1 MSVAT
6 ETEPIVGELV
16 VAAPKEM
23 PIRFNVSDAKI
34 SEMRAALTGLTATDK
49 ASYELV
55 TKGIAACRDLRGR
68 VESCRKDLKQHALE
82 YGRKVDA
89 EAKRLTAELE
99 SIEQPL
105 KAEKAKADEAK
116 ELERRKAEA
125 AKQAMINARVQAF
138 LAVDATPNYLML
150 QAWTDDEYAAE
161 LEAVTRV
168 YEARKLQ
175 EEQEAAEAAR
185 VAAEQAEALLIE
197 QEKLAAERAELDRLR
212 AEEAAKQKAE
222 ADRRQAELEAIEKQQ
237 RLEREEL
244 DRERQALK
252 EKLQAVERAEQE
264 RQRAIDME
272 REAAEKAEFDR
283 LESIRVAEEKAEL
296 ARIAKVKAEIEA
308 KWLES
313 IKPDAEK
320 LKAFGDMLRLLP
332 FPEMTTEDG
341 KEYLANAVKAIKD
354 TADYCCEAFV

>member
-1 MSVAT
+1 MIVT
-6 ETEPIVGELV
+6 ETETIVGELV
-16 VAAPKEM
+16 VASPTQM
-23 PIRFNVSDAKI
+23 PIRFTVSDAKI
-34 SEMRAALTGLTATDK
+34 NEMRVALTGLVATDK

-68 VESCRKDLKQHALE
+68 VEYCRKDLKQHALE

-105 KAEKAKADEAK
+105 KAEKAKADEVK

-125 AKQAMINARVQAF
+125 EKQAMINARLQAF
-138 LAVDATPNYLML
+138 TAVGVLPNYLML
-150 QAWTDDEYAAE
+150 QAWTDEEFAAE
-161 LEAVTRV
+161 LEAVTRA

-185 VAAEQAEALLIE
+185 VAAEQAEALRIE
-197 QEKLAAERAELDRLR
+197 AEKLAAERAELDRLR

-252 EKLQAVERAEQE
+252 EKLQAVERAEME
-264 RQRAIDME
+264 RQRAIDLE
-272 REAAEKAEFDR
+272 REATEKAEFDR
-283 LESIRVAEEKAEL
+283 LEAIRVAEEQAEL
-296 ARIAKVKAEIEA
+296 ARIEKVNAELEA
-308 KWLES
+308 KRMEA

-320 LKAFGDMLRLLP
+320 LKAFGDMLRALP
-332 FPEMTTEDG
+332 FPEMATDDG
-341 KEYLANAVKAIKD
+341 KEYLASAVKAIKN